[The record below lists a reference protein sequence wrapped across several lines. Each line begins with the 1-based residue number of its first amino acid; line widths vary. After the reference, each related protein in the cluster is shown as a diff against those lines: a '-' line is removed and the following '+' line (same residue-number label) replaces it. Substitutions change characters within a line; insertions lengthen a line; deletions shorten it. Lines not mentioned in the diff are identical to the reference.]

1 MFAVDELRN
10 QVQFSSENTA
20 TNCRKQSPRLRL
32 HPLPPPPARKLLRP
46 QTATSIVVEFLDFDV
61 FLNGVGVLIAIDQT
75 AVGGNVDALELE
87 FYALVSSPAPRF
99 FSSLDTSTSFI
110 PNSH

>member
-1 MFAVDELRN
+1 MNSEIKYSLAVK
-10 QVQFSSENTA
+10 T
-20 TNCRKQSPRLRL
+20 QSRIVVHSHPRLRL
-32 HPLPPPPARKLLRP
+32 HPPPPARKLLRP